1 MPEFIDT
8 YYDDL
13 VKVQNTLIDKVN
25 KMLPKL
31 ETLTE
36 TELIELSRSLD
47 FFDELR
53 RLGYDNLVR
62 DFEASFNGEMAGLL
76 KKAGDFGVSAGSMN
90 LEAVEYLMSLETTFL
105 VKNVGDITDTVK
117 REVFKGLI
125 NGDSVND
132 IAGRLTKNF
141 KDGQGLVKSRVTVND
156 GISRLFNTTTQKIFE
171 DEPSQRFEY
180 IGPLDTDTRDE
191 CSAVLNDSRNDQGF
205 TAEEISGLAG
215 ITFGDRG
222 GWNCRHDWVPV

>member
-53 RLGYDNLVR
+53 R
-62 DFEASFNGEMAGLL
+62 
-76 KKAGDFGVSAGSMN
+76 
-90 LEAVEYLMSLETTFL
+90 
-105 VKNVGDITDTVK
+105 
-117 REVFKGLI
+117 
-125 NGDSVND
+125 
-132 IAGRLTKNF
+132 
-141 KDGQGLVKSRVTVND
+141 
-156 GISRLFNTTTQKIFE
+156 
-171 DEPSQRFEY
+171 
-180 IGPLDTDTRDE
+180 
-191 CSAVLNDSRNDQGF
+191 
-205 TAEEISGLAG
+205 
-215 ITFGDRG
+215 
-222 GWNCRHDWVPV
+222 